1 MVHLFVQNNEFSPMR
16 VRILGLLLAAAVVL
30 GFSANVSADNWPQWR
45 GERFDGISREK
56 GLPAEFGPNKNVAW
70 RAPLP
75 GPAGATPVVWGSRIF
90 LTSVDGNDL
99 VLLCLD
105 AGSGKEL
112 WKRMVGTGNR
122 AVNRDEGNYASPSPC
137 TDGKYVWT
145 FMSTGDVACFDFE
158 GKEIWK
164 KDLENDYGRFQVQY
178 AMSSTPVLD
187 EGRLYFQLIH
197 SGGARVVA
205 LDGATGKEVWNVNRP
220 SDARAECEHSYA
232 SPILYRDQEQKFLI
246 THGADYAIAHDLN
259 DGHELWRAGGLNP
272 KGGYNFTLRFVAS
285 PVAVPG
291 LIVVPS
297 AKNGPVLAL
306 KPDGKGD
313 ITGQK
318 EHYYW
323 VRPRGTPDVP
333 SPLIVDGIVY
343 LCDAQTGRLTA
354 IEAKTGE
361 TFYTDQPTQRHIHRA
376 SPMYADGKVYITAR
390 DGTITVVKAG
400 KEFEILAQN
409 AMGEKIAA
417 SPIVANGTLYLRT
430 YETLFAIRSNEQAA
444 R

>member
-1 MVHLFVQNNEFSPMR
+1 
-16 VRILGLLLAAAVVL
+16 
-30 GFSANVSADNWPQWR
+30 
-45 GERFDGISREK
+45 
-56 GLPAEFGPNKNVAW
+56 
-70 RAPLP
+70 
-75 GPAGATPVVWGSRIF
+75 
-90 LTSVDGNDL
+90 
-99 VLLCLD
+99 
-105 AGSGKEL
+105 
-112 WKRMVGTGNR
+112 
-122 AVNRDEGNYASPSPC
+122 
-137 TDGKYVWT
+137 
-145 FMSTGDVACFDFE
+145 MSTGDLACFDFE
-158 GKEIWK
+158 GNEIWK

-187 EGRLYFQLIH
+187 EGTLYFQLIH

-205 LDGATGKEVWNVNRP
+205 LDGATGKEVWKVNRP

-232 SPILYRDQEQKFLI
+232 SPILYRDDEQKFLI
-246 THGADYAIAHDLN
+246 THGADYAIAHDLK

-306 KPDGKGD
+306 KPTGMED
-313 ITGQK
+313 ITGK
-318 EHYYW
+318 MENYYW

-333 SPLIVDGIVY
+333 SPLVVDGIVY
-343 LCDAQTGRLTA
+343 LCKAETGGLTA
-354 IEAKTGE
+354 IDAKTGE
-361 TFYTDQPTQRHIHRA
+361 PFYNEQPTHRHIHRA
-376 SPMYADGKVYITAR
+376 SPMYADGKVFLAAR

-400 KEFEILAQN
+400 KEFQILSQN
-409 AMGEKIAA
+409 PMGEKIAA

-430 YETLFAIRSNEQAA
+430 YDSLFAIRSNEQAA